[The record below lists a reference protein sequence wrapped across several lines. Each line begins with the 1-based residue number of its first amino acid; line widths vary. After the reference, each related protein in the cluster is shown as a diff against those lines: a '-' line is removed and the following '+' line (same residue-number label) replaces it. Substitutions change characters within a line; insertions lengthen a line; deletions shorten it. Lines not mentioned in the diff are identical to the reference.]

1 MVSPDTQTTSGRV
14 CSGFQVQVFPL
25 MWLHTLGFAKN
36 LHNVA
41 LPANPSCELVKVCGL
56 KKMSI
61 FLVANKKKMENTIQ
75 QKEW

>member
-1 MVSPDTQTTSGRV
+1 M
-14 CSGFQVQVFPL
+14 QVFPL

-41 LPANPSCELVKVCGL
+41 LWANPRCELVNVCGL
-56 KKMSI
+56 KKKST
-61 FLVANKKKMENTIQ
+61 FLVDIKKNMENTIQ